1 MPERL
6 GGGEVVAARPWVV
19 EDVDGGVLG
28 REPEPDRFRDSNLR
42 ISACEYDA
50 PTTRFGS
57 RAGFF
62 PAILVSLWAALKKG
76 DVESDRS
83 SNRCNC

>member
-1 MPERL
+1 MTHS
-6 GGGEVVAARPWVV
+6 
-19 EDVDGGVLG
+19 
-28 REPEPDRFRDSNLR
+28 DSNLR

-76 DVESDRS
+76 GVELNNTVSRKPNQPRS
-83 SNRCNC
+83 RCYA